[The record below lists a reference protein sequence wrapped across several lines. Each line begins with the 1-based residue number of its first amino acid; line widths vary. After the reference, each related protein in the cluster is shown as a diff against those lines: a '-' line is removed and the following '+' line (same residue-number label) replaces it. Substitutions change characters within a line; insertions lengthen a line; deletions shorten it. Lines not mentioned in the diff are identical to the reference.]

1 MGAKAKKAATKN
13 LKKATAQF
21 SASKD
26 AASDFLVFYVLPFSP
41 FDYTNRKA
49 NYVSDCGFDNPQ
61 TKQFLC
67 LCTC

>member
-41 FDYTNRKA
+41 FDYN
-49 NYVSDCGFDNPQ
+49 
-61 TKQFLC
+61 KQESELC
-67 LCTC
+67 